1 MGPVTDGQGGYG
13 GHGRVVL
20 RYLSP

>member
-1 MGPVTDGQGGYG
+1 MGPLLDGQGGYG